1 MPSGTVLSH
10 FRLCVDVSYARVV
23 SAYFRKL
30 MNLGEDVALYFV
42 CDSSPRAGRDW
53 FLAEFWCISVKA
65 LIEIIQ
71 LQDEIIALRA
81 ARAEGEDIVDGDS
94 SLLAEKS
101 KTMCALIWHHIL
113 VPVALGFGLQGL
125 HQQFIALLHAFRTE
139 ADLWELVQFLAR
151 CIVSITTDFGT
162 ESGLY
167 KVPALDVN
175 DLF

>member
-1 MPSGTVLSH
+1 
-10 FRLCVDVSYARVV
+10 
-23 SAYFRKL
+23 
-30 MNLGEDVALYFV
+30 MNLGEYVALYFC

-53 FLAEFWCISVKA
+53 LLAEFWCISVKA

-81 ARAEGEDIVDGDS
+81 ARAEEEDIVDGHN

-101 KTMCALIWHHIL
+101 KKMCALIWHHIL
-113 VPVALGFGLQGL
+113 VGVALGLGFQGL
-125 HQQFIALLHAFRTE
+125 HQKFIALLHAFRTE
-139 ADLWELVQFLAR
+139 ADSWELVQFLAR

-167 KVPALDVN
+167 KVPALDVTICFTFGGRAVV
-175 DLF
+175 LWMTTTTSIFGRVVFAWCPMG